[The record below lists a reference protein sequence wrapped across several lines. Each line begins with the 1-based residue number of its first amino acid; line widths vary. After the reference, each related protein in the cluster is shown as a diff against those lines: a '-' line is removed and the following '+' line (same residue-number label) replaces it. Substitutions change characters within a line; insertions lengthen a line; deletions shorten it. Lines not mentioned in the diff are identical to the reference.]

1 MHDVK
6 SKHKTA
12 LSLII
17 DTTGP
22 NNTNG
27 RFYVFFVILFWH
39 LLATRPNMDVQH
51 KHHSYDFIEIFKDL
65 TTTCSYDFQEILKDS
80 TKCQQQPHPRF

>member
-6 SKHKTA
+6 SKNKTA

-22 NNTNG
+22 NTNG
-27 RFYVFFVILFWH
+27 RFYVFCDSFFGIFWPH
-39 LLATRPNMDVQH
+39 AQTWMVQH
-51 KHHSYDFIEIFKDL
+51 KHHFYYFIEIFKDS